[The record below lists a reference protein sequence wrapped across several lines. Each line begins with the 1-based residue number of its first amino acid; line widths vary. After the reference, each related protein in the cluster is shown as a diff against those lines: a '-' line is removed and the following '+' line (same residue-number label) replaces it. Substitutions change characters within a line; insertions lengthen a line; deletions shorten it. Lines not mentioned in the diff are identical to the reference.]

1 MHEPEIFAKNN
12 KGSLN
17 GTASALDKIGHLIQW
32 KADHSD
38 TVLDIGCGPGNVL
51 MDVVLPRFK
60 GKYKQVYA
68 IDLSEK
74 MIEFANNK
82 YSGVDSNVKFLKLDI
97 VENADELLRECGHV
111 DHVVSSFV
119 IHWIPDQDTAL
130 KNIFKVLKPG
140 GDFFTVHCRD
150 STLFNF
156 YEFMDKNEKWN
167 EYFDNLKAFVPAS
180 HTAKQPEQDLRNH
193 LAQCG
198 FSDVF
203 VDFIPYEIKMD
214 NGEAMKVLFSSGLAQ
229 IHSIPED
236 RRREYVDDVFEYGI
250 EHKLLTVHPSGE
262 VSMPFNLFIAYGR
275 KAE

>member
-12 KGSLN
+12 KGTLS
-17 GTASALDKIGHLIQW
+17 GTATALEKNGHLIQW

-38 TVLDIGCGPGNVL
+38 TILDIGCGPGNVL
-51 MDVVLPRFK
+51 MDIVLPQFK

-82 YSGVDSNVKFLKLDI
+82 YPGVDSVKFLKLDI
-97 VENADELLRECGHV
+97 VEDADELIRKCGHV

-119 IHWIPDQDTAL
+119 IHWIPDQDSAL
-130 KNIFKVLKPG
+130 KNTFKVLKPG

-150 STLFNF
+150 STLFTI
-156 YEFMDKNEKWN
+156 YEYMDKNEKWN
-167 EYFDNLKAFVPAS
+167 KYFDNLKAFVPAS
-180 HTAKQPEQDLRNH
+180 QSSKQPEQDLRDH
-193 LAQCG
+193 LAECG
-198 FSDVF
+198 FSAVF
-203 VDFIPYEIKMD
+203 VDSMRHEIKMD
-214 NGEAMKVLFSSGLAQ
+214 NMEAMKVLFGSGLPQ
-229 IHSIPED
+229 IHNIPED
-236 RRREYVDDVFEYGI
+236 RRREYVDDVCEYGVQN
-250 EHKLLTVHPSGE
+250 KLVTVHPSGE